1 MDWCG
6 LFMTNDHLAMRVWD
20 LRGQL
25 KCVHHSKDENEYK
38 LIKLCPI
45 PVVQKVMGI
54 YTKKGTESSAKFSK
68 VKLFSEMLTV
78 VQEVQ
83 KIYFFRLFQCKLLSI
98 MYFIHRLN

>member
-45 PVVQKVMGI
+45 PVVQKVMGV

-83 KIYFFRLFQCKLLSI
+83 KIYFFSSLSMQI
-98 MYFIHRLN
+98 AQYYVFYS

>member
-68 VKLFSEMLTV
+68 EKLFSEMLTV
-78 VQEVQ
+78 VQEVLH
-83 KIYFFRLFQCKLLSI
+83 YTFFVSFNANCLVLCILFVD
-98 MYFIHRLN
+98 